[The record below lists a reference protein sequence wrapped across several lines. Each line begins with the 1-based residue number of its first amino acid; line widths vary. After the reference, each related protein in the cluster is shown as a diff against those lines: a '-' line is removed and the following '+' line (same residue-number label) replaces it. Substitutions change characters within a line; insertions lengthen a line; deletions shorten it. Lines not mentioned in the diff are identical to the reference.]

1 MAYLR
6 PSLQYPSV
14 ALLDDSSVS
23 PYTQVFLLLSFKY
36 SLKYKV
42 HLVNLLS
49 LGAPHFICKTLFD

>member
-1 MAYLR
+1 M
-6 PSLQYPSV
+6 QYPSV